1 MEATI
6 KPDWDSIRAEYIGGG
21 TTYRR
26 LAKKYGVG
34 LTTIAVRASEE
45 GWTKDREIAKQESRD
60 LAIQKTADQIAEN
73 SARLE
78 YARSLMIDKVVRAL
92 EQMPEGIGN
101 RVRQSQ
107 KDAKTGKQMTVD
119 YDILKLVSALE
130 KLSNVSA
137 SSLSRQMEFKE
148 ETDGAD
154 EAHDA
159 LFNDG
164 EASEE

>member
-1 MEATI
+1 MI
-6 KPDWDSIRAEYIGGG
+6 KPDWDAIRAEYIGGG

-60 LAIQKTADQIAEN
+60 LAIQKTAGQIAEN
-73 SARLE
+73 SVKLE
-78 YARSLMIDKVVRAL
+78 YARTLMIDKIVRAL

-107 KDAKTGKQMTVD
+107 KDVKTGKQMTVD
-119 YDILKLVSALE
+119 FDILKLVSALE

-137 SSLSRQMEFKE
+137 NSLSRQIEFGEGNEGGDDAFDAVFGEKE
-148 ETDGAD
+148 E
-154 EAHDA
+154 DA
-159 LFNDG
+159 TK
-164 EASEE
+164 E